1 MNDIYDKVLERV
13 DIVDIIG
20 KYVPLKKNG
29 SNYKACCPFHQEN
42 TPSFVVS
49 QTKQIFKCFGCGVA
63 GNAVSFV
70 KEYEKVSYYEA
81 ALKLAKQYG
90 IKVKVSKNALR
101 QKDSKTSLILQV
113 YSLTKDFYREN
124 LALHGQKAV
133 EYLASRSLS
142 KNTIKTFELGFS
154 LNSRTALYNYLRK
167 NGINK
172 DILLDSGIIKSN
184 QKGYYD
190 LFSDRI
196 VFPIISANGMTVA
209 FGARSMDGK
218 MPKYINSPTTPV
230 YQKSKELYGFHT
242 TKHEISKVDKV
253 IICEGYLDFLRL
265 YESGYHYAV
274 ASLGTSL
281 TDEQVNLLRRYCKN
295 FYIVYDGDEAGTKAA
310 MRAAAKVIEQTGEV
324 RIVSLPEGEDPDSFL
339 LKQGKEAFDE
349 MLEAS
354 PTYLEHLQKNMDLDE
369 AMHILVDVASSISN
383 RLDKFV
389 FVRKVAEKFGV
400 EESVFSSQLKQKRVY
415 SNQSKNEK
423 KNVPDLGLE
432 EQLLLSAMLYD
443 KQTTLLAAKTLKALD
458 FTVIEYRDIFSE
470 LQEVSLQNKL
480 NFNALAC
487 QSKYPDLFN
496 ELIYRAKHSKAM
508 DVKELLKSF
517 AIKQKVKKFAQLDQK
532 MKELLQNDA
541 DHAELKEVLEQKK
554 RVKKEL
560 IELGYNKTKVG

>member
-1 MNDIYDKVLERV
+1 MNDIYDKVLGRV
-13 DIVDIIG
+13 DIVDVIG

-70 KEYEKVSYYEA
+70 KEYEKISYYEA

-90 IKVKVSKNALR
+90 IQVKVNKSALR
-101 QKDSKTSLILQV
+101 KKDSKTSLILQV

-124 LALHGQKAV
+124 LSLYGQKAV
-133 EYLASRSLS
+133 QYLAERSLS
-142 KNTIKTFELGFS
+142 KDTIKTFELGFS
-154 LNSRTALYNYLRK
+154 LNSRTALYSYLRK
-167 NGINK
+167 NDISK
-172 DILLDSGIIKSN
+172 EILLESGIIKSN

-196 VFPIISANGMTVA
+196 VFPIISSNGMTVA

-242 TKHEISKVDKV
+242 TKHEINKVDKV
-253 IICEGYLDFLRL
+253 IVCEGYLDFLRL

-295 FYIVYDGDEAGTKAA
+295 FYIVYDGDAAGTKAA
-310 MRAAAKVIEQTGEV
+310 MRAAAKVIAQTGEV

-339 LKQGKEAFDE
+339 LKQGKDAFDQ
-349 MLEAS
+349 MLETS
-354 PTYLEHLQKNMDLDE
+354 PSYLEYLQKNVELDE
-369 AMHILVDVASSISN
+369 AMRTLVEVASLIDN

-389 FVRKVAEKFGV
+389 FVRKVAEFFGV
-400 EESVFSSQLKQKRVY
+400 EESVFSSQLKKKIVY
-415 SNQSKNEK
+415 PSQSKNEK
-423 KNVPDLGLE
+423 KIIPDSGLE
-432 EQLLLSAMLYD
+432 EQLLLSAMLSD
-443 KQTTLLAAKTLKALD
+443 KQTIELVAKTLEKSD
-458 FTVIEYRDIFSE
+458 FTIDEYSDIFSE
-470 LQEVSLQNKL
+470 LQEASLQPKL
-480 NFNALAC
+480 NINALAC
-487 QSKYPDLFN
+487 RSKYPELFN
-496 ELIYRAKHSKAM
+496 ELICRAKNSNVF
-508 DVKELLKSF
+508 DVKQLLKSF
-517 AIKQKVKKFAQLDQK
+517 AIKQKIKKFAELDQK
-532 MKELLQNDA
+532 MKELLQNDV
-541 DHAELKEVLEQKK
+541 DHNELKELLEQKK
-554 RVKKEL
+554 TAKKEL
-560 IELGYNKTKVG
+560 IELGYNKTKV